1 MRISDWSSDV
11 CSSDLLQNL
20 PLPRV
25 TGPEECTM
33 NTRDSAPV
41 YFDPYNVE
49 IWSDPYAIYRR
60 LREEAPVYY
69 NDQHDFY
76 ACSRFEDVERG
87 LMDKETFING
97 RGNVLEVIK
106 ANVQAPAGIFIM
118 EDPPIHT
125 AHRGALS
132 RIFTPKNMSMLEPKI
147 RDFCARS
154 LDPLIDSGQLDF
166 VADLGAKMPMR
177 VIGMLLGIPDEDLE
191 SVRQSADA
199 KIRTERGQPMVFAQ
213 ETASGEDFADYIN
226 WREKHP
232 SDDVMTQLLH
242 AEFKDETGTMR
253 KLTRGE
259 LLAMINMLATDG
271 NETTKDRKST

>member
-11 CSSDLLQNL
+11 CSSDL
-20 PLPRV
+20 
-25 TGPEECTM
+25 
-33 NTRDSAPV
+33 
-41 YFDPYNVE
+41 FDPYNVE

-154 LDPLIDSGQLDF
+154 LRSEER
-166 VADLGAKMPMR
+166 R
-177 VIGMLLGIPDEDLE
+177 VGKEG
-191 SVRQSADA
+191 
-199 KIRTERGQPMVFAQ
+199 G
-213 ETASGEDFADYIN
+213 
-226 WREKHP
+226 
-232 SDDVMTQLLH
+232 
-242 AEFKDETGTMR
+242 
-253 KLTRGE
+253 
-259 LLAMINMLATDG
+259 
-271 NETTKDRKST
+271 STCRSRWSP